1 MHTSKQKQKRQRFYA
16 LKKHLRGKKSLIHLF
31 AFLCFLCA
39 FYAFLCVKQKRQHF
53 YADKNISEEVV
64 CLAFC
69 AFYAFYMH
77 KKHLRGGKPL
87 VCVLYFLCFLCVWN
101 LFVKKKKRFKIALIP
116 SFALILTPYCIN
128 TSSLWY
134 PHLH

>member
-1 MHTSKQKQKRQRFYA
+1 MVALFSSNINEGIRAVLFLLRKYFTRTKSTKTHISKQKQKKQHFYA
-16 LKKHLRGKKSLIHLF
+16 LKKNLRRKKSPIRLF

-87 VCVLYFLCFLCVWN
+87 VCVLYFLCFLCV
-101 LFVKKKKRFKIALIP
+101 
-116 SFALILTPYCIN
+116 
-128 TSSLWY
+128 
-134 PHLH
+134 